1 MCERWIG
8 LGWVQQ
14 QVAGRHRRLS
24 PAPHHR
30 WGLSEGAGCLG
41 SKPRHPPPPRQ
52 PPTPQ
57 LPSVLSYCPLL
68 PVNLFKAAG
77 WRWPQCRLVG
87 SSSSSSPPPS
97 ATFLFFLPC
106 PPSACAAMQCRL
118 LERRQSCVSPLC
130 SGVAPPS
137 PPTPGFKPQAD
148 VRVCRKSALADVREA
163 NVMVTA
169 ALWRL
174 SSDRNV
180 KTHVFVRRRRPLLV
194 CSRTASR
201 LEVNVYLYL

>member
-41 SKPRHPPPPRQ
+41 SKPRHHHPPAPQ
-52 PPTPQ
+52 PPTPW

-77 WRWPQCRLVG
+77 WRWPRCRLVG
-87 SSSSSSPPPS
+87 SSFSPFRHLSYFPP
-97 ATFLFFLPC
+97 LPPIC
-106 PPSACAAMQCRL
+106 LRCCAMQAAGKTPVVRL
-118 LERRQSCVSPLC
+118 SFVLRC
-130 SGVAPPS
+130 SAPTA

-180 KTHVFVRRRRPLLV
+180 KTHVFVRRRRPLFV